1 MNNTLRNESRN
12 FTGLSLPPLPTYLN
26 SNSFNTSNSLAV
38 SEQETLN
45 ERLFTTEEILGL
57 KNVIPGGL
65 GSLPPWAVE
74 KFEILAD
81 IGEIKGSQNKYP
93 NLELGLIKQGGLQL
107 PPLNN
112 LSNFGEVDIQ
122 NFKNI
127 LDEILAN
134 RKKM

>member
-1 MNNTLRNESRN
+1 M
-12 FTGLSLPPLPTYLN
+12 
-26 SNSFNTSNSLAV
+26 
-38 SEQETLN
+38 
-45 ERLFTTEEILGL
+45 
-57 KNVIPGGL
+57 
-65 GSLPPWAVE
+65 E
-74 KFEILAD
+74 KFETLAD

-122 NFKNI
+122 NFKKI

>member
-1 MNNTLRNESRN
+1 MNNTLRNESQN
-12 FTGLSLPPLPTYLN
+12 FKGLSLPPLPTYLN
-26 SNSFNTSNSLAV
+26 TNSFNTSNSLAV
-38 SEQETLN
+38 SEQETLS
-45 ERLFTTEEILGL
+45 ERLFTTEEVLGL

-65 GSLPPWAVE
+65 SNLPPWAVE
-74 KFEILAD
+74 KFEVLAD

-93 NLELGLIKQGGLQL
+93 NLELGLIKQGGLSL

-112 LSNFGEVDIQ
+112 LNNFGEVDIQ

-134 RKKM
+134 RKM